1 MIELKEQK
9 NNLFERLDSRVKL
22 ISAVVYV
29 VIVTTI
35 NTWEY
40 LAACF
45 LLYLL
50 LLFGMGFPVLKAVQ
64 RIVWPVLFVGIM
76 SAAVIFFNFN
86 VNQEYERGAVFFLRA
101 LCAIFVLN
109 TAISSMTLQDLLF
122 SLRSLYVPD
131 ILVNLVSF
139 TIRYADILNG
149 ELSRMMIARK
159 ARGYAGGKNF
169 WHMNTMKVIGQTV
182 AVLFLRSF
190 ERSERIYSAM
200 LSRGY
205 GGGIRF
211 LKCSNKKPGIK
222 DFLVGAAVIAMA
234 LAFKIAELGAV
245 SWITP

>member
-35 NTWEY
+35 NTWDY

-50 LLFGMGFPVLKAVQ
+50 LLFSLGFPVLKSVR
-64 RIVWPVLFVGIM
+64 RIVWPVLVAGIM

-86 VNQEYERGAVFFLRA
+86 ENQEYGRGAVFFLRA
-101 LCAIFVLN
+101 LCAIFALN
-109 TAISSMTLQDLLF
+109 TAVSSMTLQDLLF
-122 SLRSLYVPD
+122 SLRSLRVPG
-131 ILVNLVSF
+131 ILVNLVGF

-159 ARGYAGGKNF
+159 ARGYTGGKNF
-169 WHMNTMKVIGQTV
+169 WHMNTMKVTGQTV
-182 AVLFLRSF
+182 AVLFLRSI
-190 ERSERIYSAM
+190 ERSERVYSAM

-205 GGGIRF
+205 DGEIRF
-211 LKCSNKKPGIK
+211 VQFSKKPGIE
-222 DFLVGAAVIAMA
+222 DFLVAAAVIAVP
-234 LAFKIAELGAV
+234 LAFKIAEVGAV